1 MRRSVE
7 AGRVD
12 DLSAPHPGR
21 YLPRPRYGTCPA
33 PAAPQ
38 LGTTQDRS
46 LNVIVVM
53 PVGGGGPPLPPHPHV
68 PPKPLLKVG
77 DKPVLSYILDDLR
90 QLGVHEAV
98 LVTGHLKE
106 KVQAFMESDY
116 PDFHA
121 EYVEQVEQRGT
132 ADAIRYAEPFVHE
145 ELMIIFV

>member
-53 PVGGGGPPLPPHPHV
+53 PVAGKGPRLRPHPHV
-68 PPKPLLKVG
+68 TPKPLLKVG

-106 KVQAFMESDY
+106 QVEAYMACEY
-116 PDFHA
+116 ADFHA
-121 EYVEQVEQRGT
+121 EYVEQKEQKGT
-132 ADAIRYAEPFVHE
+132 ADAIRLA
-145 ELMIIFV
+145 